1 LFVHAKDLFGE
12 AKLLDYG
19 NANHRRTK
27 SAAND
32 INQIN

>member
-1 LFVHAKDLFGE
+1 LLGE
-12 AKLLDYG
+12 AQLLDHG